1 MKFCLVIE
9 IKSQPVNFYQ
19 YQQVLLVDNLYPN
32 FYQRGKIA
40 SIFNE
45 FHNPGLFKMTPNFK
59 RILPVAQ
66 VIFWLDNPPTK
77 TTHPLQNVKKTL
89 NTQIYLENPLQIVRG
104 SKAA

>member
-1 MKFCLVIE
+1 
-9 IKSQPVNFYQ
+9 
-19 YQQVLLVDNLYPN
+19 
-32 FYQRGKIA
+32 
-40 SIFNE
+40 
-45 FHNPGLFKMTPNFK
+45 MTPNFK

-89 NTQIYLENPLQIVRG
+89 NAQIYLEKPLQIVRG